1 MKFSDLLR
9 IARRNLLKLKLR
21 TVLTVA
27 GVVIAIGAF
36 VSMLSFGAGNQQLI
50 SEQYDKFGLF
60 FTMQVFQRR
69 VDADSTKPPVLDR
82 TALGLLSEVPGVQMA
97 YPFDATPVDVEA
109 RDTTTDAKIQ
119 AMPVEALS
127 TLRFSHLVAGSRLD
141 SDSARTVMVNHK
153 YISDFGYS
161 DPDSIIG
168 ERLIL
173 TTHLATLDSAVLNV
187 FRDPDGT
194 LRTRFKEFRWDSIRS
209 PGYLRQTL
217 TREAESALGRFVDGF
232 LNARTAKSDTLTVC
246 GVFELGRMGRNYG
259 APLIVSLSTLER
271 LTSGGISAS
280 LPDIVASLSQGQFPG
295 SSGGADAKTFPRIT
309 LNLDPDVPYKQIRDS
324 VTALGFRTF
333 SYVEQFAEIQQALI
347 YFNMALGLVGL
358 IALFTASLG
367 IANTLIM
374 ASIERR
380 REIGI
385 LKSLG
390 AEDNDIRRLFFVESG
405 VIGLVGA
412 VLGVLLGW
420 GISRIGAFTVRKIM
434 ESKGILP
441 IDPFAVPIWLILTAL
456 VVGTAV
462 AVVAGLYPANRAA
475 RINPVDALR
484 GD

>member
-1 MKFSDLLR
+1 MKFGDLLS

-60 FTMQVFQRR
+60 FTMQVFKQRT
-69 VDADSTKPPVLDR
+69 DADSTKPRPLDR
-82 TALGLLSEVPGVQMA
+82 SALSLLSEVPGVQMA
-97 YPFDATPVDVEA
+97 YPFDATPVDVIA
-109 RDTTTDAKIQ
+109 RDTTTDAEIQ

-127 TLRFSHLVAGSRLD
+127 TQRFSHLVAGSRLD

-153 YISDFGYS
+153 YIGDFGYT
-161 DPDSIIG
+161 DPDSMIG
-168 ERLIL
+168 ARLIL

-187 FRDPDGT
+187 FSDPEGT
-194 LRTRFKEFRWDSIRS
+194 LKMRFREFRWDSVRS

-217 TREAESALGRFVDGF
+217 TREAEGALGRFVDGF
-232 LNARTAKSDTLTVC
+232 MNARTAKSDTVSVC
-246 GVFELGRMGRNYG
+246 GIFELGRVGRYYG
-259 APLIVSLSTLER
+259 APLIVSLATLER

-280 LPDIVASLSQGQFPG
+280 LPDIVASLSQGQFPR
-295 SSGGADAKTFPRIT
+295 SSGGADAETFPRVT
-309 LNLDPDVPYKQIRDS
+309 LDLDPDVPYKQIRDS

-333 SYVEQFAEIQQALI
+333 SYVEQFAEIQRVFL

-358 IALFTASLG
+358 IALVTSSLG

-405 VIGLVGA
+405 VIGLTGA
-412 VLGVLLGW
+412 ALGVLLGW
-420 GISRIGAFTVRKIM
+420 GISRIGAFAVKKIM
-434 ESKGILP
+434 ENDGSLP
-441 IDPFAVPIWLILTAL
+441 IDPFAVPLWLILTAL
-456 VVGTAV
+456 ALGVTV
-462 AVVAGLYPANRAA
+462 AVIAGYYPASRAA

>member
-1 MKFSDLLR
+1 MKFADLLS

-27 GVVIAIGAF
+27 GVVIAIAAF

-60 FTMQVFQRR
+60 FTMQVFQQRAD
-69 VDADSTKPPVLDR
+69 VDSTTPPVLDR
-82 TALGLLSEVPGVQMA
+82 SALILLGEVPGVRMA

-109 RDTTTDAKIQ
+109 RDTTAKAEIQ
-119 AMPVEALS
+119 AMPVEVLS
-127 TLRFSHLVAGSRLD
+127 TQRYSHLVAGSPLS
-141 SDSARTVMVNHK
+141 SDSARTVMVNHRS
-153 YISDFGYS
+153 IGDFGQT
-161 DPDSIIG
+161 DPDSMIG

-173 TTHLATLDSAVLNV
+173 TTHLATLDSAILGV
-187 FRDPDGT
+187 FQDPSGEM
-194 LRTRFKEFRWDSIRS
+194 RERFKEFRWDSVRS
-209 PGYLRQTL
+209 PGYLRRTL

-232 LNARTAKSDTLTVC
+232 INARTAKSDTVTVC

-259 APLIVSLSTLER
+259 APLIVSLATLER

-280 LPDIVASLSQGQFPG
+280 MPDIVASLSQGQFPR
-295 SSGGADAKTFPRIT
+295 SSGGADARTFPRIT
-309 LNLDPDVPYKQIRDS
+309 LDLDPDVPYNRIRDS
-324 VTALGFRTF
+324 VKALGFRTF
-333 SYVEQFAEIQQALI
+333 SYVEQFAEIQQFFL

-358 IALFTASLG
+358 IALLTASLG

-374 ASIERR
+374 ATIERR
-380 REIGI
+380 REIGV

-390 AEDNDIRRLFFVESG
+390 ADDSDIRRLFFVESG

-412 VLGVLLGW
+412 ILGVLLGW
-420 GISRIGAFTVRKIM
+420 GISRAGAFAVRKIM
-434 ESKGILP
+434 ESKGSLP
-441 IDPFAVPIWLILTAL
+441 IDPFAVPLWLILTAL
-456 VVGTAV
+456 AVGVTV
-462 AVVAGLYPANRAA
+462 AVIAGYYPASRAA